1 MNEPKKTL
9 RQRLSLRFYVALVL
23 ALVAAGGFF
32 WMQRNSMAGVGK
44 SSAPVAAPAAGT
56 PSGQIPGGRP
66 PTRVVMALV
75 KTQDF
80 PIWVKGLGT
89 VTPERTVT
97 VHTQIA
103 GQLMKVNFREGQ
115 MVSKGDLLALVDP
128 RPYEVQLAQYTGTR
142 DHDLALL
149 KAAKLDLDRYR
160 ALADKGA
167 VSRQQ
172 LDAQISLVAQY
183 EANVASD
190 VAQMD
195 NARLQISYCNI
206 KAPVS
211 GRLGLRQVDPGNL
224 VQPSDTNG
232 IVVITQISPT
242 TVIFTLPQD
251 VLTSLHARL
260 KAEPSLAVEAWDRSD
275 ARVLAA
281 GALITVDNQ
290 IDPTTGMVKLRALF
304 PNKDGNL
311 VANQFVN
318 AHLLLEN
325 LKQVLVVPTSAIQ
338 QTPGGPVAW
347 VVNEQKVVT
356 MRKLTLG
363 SGNGAQVVVK
373 AGLAEGEVVVTDGL
387 DNLREGSKVIGAR

>member
-1 MNEPKKTL
+1 MNPTPTP
-9 RQRLSLRFYVALVL
+9 RRRPSLRFYVALVL
-23 ALVAAGGFF
+23 AVVAAVSFF
-32 WMQRNSMAGVGK
+32 WIQK
-44 SSAPVAAPAAGT
+44 SSVTNGKAQPSSPTSSGLPQAGQAPM
-56 PSGQIPGGRP
+56 GRP
-66 PTRVVMALV
+66 PTRVITALV
-75 KTQDF
+75 KAQDF

-97 VHTQIA
+97 VHTQIS

-115 MVSKGDLLALVDP
+115 TVHKGDLLALVDP
-128 RPYEVQLAQYTGTR
+128 RPYEVQLAQYTGQR

-149 KAAKLDLDRYR
+149 KAAKLDLERYR
-160 ALADKGA
+160 TLSEKGA

-183 EANVASD
+183 EANVVSD
-190 VAQMD
+190 GAQMD
-195 NARLQISYCNI
+195 NARLQINYCNI
-206 KAPVS
+206 KAPVT

-251 VLTSLHARL
+251 VLPSLHARL
-260 KAEPSLAVEAWDRSD
+260 KSGSPLEVEAWDRAD
-275 ARVLAA
+275 AHPLGT

-304 PNKDGNL
+304 SNQESNL
-311 VANQFVN
+311 FANQFVN
-318 AHLLLEN
+318 AHLLLES
-325 LKQVLVVPTSAIQ
+325 LKQVLVIPVSAIQ
-338 QTPGGPVAW
+338 QTPSGPIAW
-347 VVNEQKVVT
+347 VVTEQKTVT

-363 SGNGAQVVVK
+363 SGNGSLVVVK
-373 AGLAEGEVVVTDGL
+373 AGLSEGEQVVTDGL
-387 DNLREGSKVIGAR
+387 DNLREGSKVISPR

>member
-1 MNEPKKTL
+1 
-9 RQRLSLRFYVALVL
+9 
-23 ALVAAGGFF
+23 
-32 WMQRNSMAGVGK
+32 
-44 SSAPVAAPAAGT
+44 
-56 PSGQIPGGRP
+56 
-66 PTRVVMALV
+66 
-75 KTQDF
+75 
-80 PIWVKGLGT
+80 
-89 VTPERTVT
+89 
-97 VHTQIA
+97 
-103 GQLMKVNFREGQ
+103 
-115 MVSKGDLLALVDP
+115 LALVDP
-128 RPYEVQLAQYTGTR
+128 RPYEVQLAQYIGAR

-149 KAAKLDLDRYR
+149 KAARLDLERYR
-160 ALADKGA
+160 TLADKGA

-183 EANVASD
+183 EANVVSD

-251 VLTSLHARL
+251 VLTGLHARM
-260 KAEPSLAVEAWDRSD
+260 KSEPSLPVEAWDRSD
-275 ARVLAA
+275 AQVLAA
-281 GALITVDNQ
+281 GTLITVDNQ
-290 IDPTTGMVKLRALF
+290 IDPTTGMVKVRALF

-318 AHLLLEN
+318 AHLLLES
-325 LKQVLVVPTSAIQ
+325 LKHVLVVPVSAIQ

-347 VVNEQKVVT
+347 VVNEQKAVT